1 MVNYNAF
8 ILLINIYIV
17 ATLRYPINK
26 NISNSE
32 IGNIKTIL
40 IKSKESYLNYILNQK
55 YVISLT
61 EFSIK
66 ENESK
71 IISIFN
77 KLSSYKILKDWN
89 FLQIQCYEQ
98 NDLCNLL
105 SINITNKLLPSIKIY
120 IKSQEIKTSNIML
133 NFDISDFLEFL
144 LKLSSNSIIEIK
156 NNDINSFYEKYNTYS
171 PIVYYDEKNSE
182 FISCINLLAKKQY
195 YPYYY
200 FGTISINTN
209 LKSKK
214 KEKILFDND
223 KMPIS
228 LTWEGDCDD
237 VDNFLGNNK
246 FPLMSKVDKELIHQ
260 LIVNPKILVVLIGYI
275 SNNDAINKFI
285 NNEFKNMAY
294 MHRDL
299 IFAYDFYNEFKEDNF
314 FVNKTKFKFIS
325 KDHNN
330 MKVLFYDFLNELY
343 YIHPIVY
350 KINAT
355 NTDFI
360 YSRIN
365 NLMNLYQKLPFTC
378 GSVYL
383 DIAKKYGI
391 FKFFTDKNKMIALAS
406 TFAIIVLG
414 FLYLCFYGKSR

>member
-182 FISCINLLAKKQY
+182 FISCINLLAKKN
-195 YPYYY
+195 
-200 FGTISINTN
+200 I
-209 LKSKK
+209 
-214 KEKILFDND
+214 ILIIILEQF
-223 KMPIS
+223 
-228 LTWEGDCDD
+228 
-237 VDNFLGNNK
+237 
-246 FPLMSKVDKELIHQ
+246 Q
-260 LIVNPKILVVLIGYI
+260 LIQI
-275 SNNDAINKFI
+275 
-285 NNEFKNMAY
+285 
-294 MHRDL
+294 
-299 IFAYDFYNEFKEDNF
+299 
-314 FVNKTKFKFIS
+314 
-325 KDHNN
+325 
-330 MKVLFYDFLNELY
+330 
-343 YIHPIVY
+343 
-350 KINAT
+350 
-355 NTDFI
+355 
-360 YSRIN
+360 
-365 NLMNLYQKLPFTC
+365 
-378 GSVYL
+378 
-383 DIAKKYGI
+383 
-391 FKFFTDKNKMIALAS
+391 
-406 TFAIIVLG
+406 
-414 FLYLCFYGKSR
+414 

>member
-40 IKSKESYLNYILNQK
+40 IKSKESFLNYILNQK
-55 YVISLT
+55 YIISLT

-89 FLQIQCYEQ
+89 FLHIQCYEQ

-171 PIVYYDEKNSE
+171 PIVYYDEKNTE
-182 FISCINLLAKKQY
+182 FISCINLLA
-195 YPYYY
+195 
-200 FGTISINTN
+200 
-209 LKSKK
+209 
-214 KEKILFDND
+214 
-223 KMPIS
+223 
-228 LTWEGDCDD
+228 
-237 VDNFLGNNK
+237 
-246 FPLMSKVDKELIHQ
+246 
-260 LIVNPKILVVLIGYI
+260 
-275 SNNDAINKFI
+275 
-285 NNEFKNMAY
+285 
-294 MHRDL
+294 
-299 IFAYDFYNEFKEDNF
+299 
-314 FVNKTKFKFIS
+314 
-325 KDHNN
+325 
-330 MKVLFYDFLNELY
+330 
-343 YIHPIVY
+343 
-350 KINAT
+350 
-355 NTDFI
+355 
-360 YSRIN
+360 
-365 NLMNLYQKLPFTC
+365 
-378 GSVYL
+378 
-383 DIAKKYGI
+383 
-391 FKFFTDKNKMIALAS
+391 
-406 TFAIIVLG
+406 
-414 FLYLCFYGKSR
+414 